1 MTATAGHSTNHAT
14 SKDRAVGIVRVSQV
28 GGREG
33 ERFVSP
39 AEQRER
45 IEATCAREGFRLID
59 VHEEMDVKGDTPIAQ
74 RAGLRA
80 AIETVE
86 ARKAEVVVG
95 AYFDRL
101 FRSLST
107 QAEVIDRI
115 ESAGGKVLAVDVGQ
129 VTNASAGQ
137 WLSGTML
144 GAVSEYFKR
153 SVKER
158 SAEGQARAVARG
170 ATPWARVQLGYTR
183 RKDGTLEPNAQEI
196 PIVRRAFEMRDA
208 GKPVTQIRNMLKS
221 HDIERSHR
229 GVQVML
235 ASRVYLG
242 EVHFGKLV
250 NLKAHEPII
259 ERELFERV
267 QRMVIPRG
275 RKPKSMRLLARLGVL
290 RCGSCGA
297 RLSAMKLPKQND
309 YPIYR
314 CPSTSDCDHHV
325 TISADIAESVIV
337 ERVRAALADI
347 EGRASAEGNVREAE
361 RALQDAEQALSGA
374 VAMLSGL
381 EDVEGTRERLL
392 SLRQVRDEAQAQVDQ
407 LGGAPVAITVNAATD
422 WDLLTLDERR
432 ALIRATVERA
442 TVAPGGRGADRITL
456 KLFGEQTPSCAV

>member
-1 MTATAGHSTNHAT
+1 MPQTTPQQ
-14 SKDRAVGIVRVSQV
+14 RYVGIVRVSEV

-39 AEQRER
+39 DEQRER
-45 IEATCAREGFRLID
+45 IEAACDRDGGRLID
-59 VHEEMDVKGDTPIAQ
+59 VHKEMDVKGDTPIEE

-80 AIETVE
+80 AIEAVE
-86 ARKAEVVVG
+86 TGKADVIVA

-107 QAEVIDRI
+107 QAEVIDRV
-115 ESAGGKVLAVDVGQ
+115 ERAGGKVLAVDVGQ

-170 ATPWARVQLGYTR
+170 ATPWARVPVGYDR
-183 RKDGTLEPNAQEI
+183 SNGTLSPNPDEVPIAQ
-196 PIVRRAFEMRDA
+196 RAFKMRAD
-208 GKPVTQIRNMLKS
+208 GQSITQIRNMLKS
-221 HDIERSHR
+221 HGIERSHR

-235 ASRVYLG
+235 ANRIYLG
-242 EVHFGKLV
+242 ELHFGKLV
-250 NLKAHEPII
+250 NLAACEPII
-259 ERELFERV
+259 ERELFDRV
-267 QRMVIPRG
+267 QRMFIPRG
-275 RKPKSMRLLARLGVL
+275 RKPKSTRLLARLGVL

-325 TISADIAESVIV
+325 TISAVIAERVVV

-361 RALQDAEQALSGA
+361 RALQHAEQALSGA

-392 SLRQVRDEAQAQVDQ
+392 SLREARDEAQAQVDQ

-432 ALIRATVERA
+432 ELIRATVERA
-442 TVAPGGRGADRITL
+442 TVAPGGRGVGRITL
-456 KLFGEQTPSCAV
+456 KLFGEQTASCPV